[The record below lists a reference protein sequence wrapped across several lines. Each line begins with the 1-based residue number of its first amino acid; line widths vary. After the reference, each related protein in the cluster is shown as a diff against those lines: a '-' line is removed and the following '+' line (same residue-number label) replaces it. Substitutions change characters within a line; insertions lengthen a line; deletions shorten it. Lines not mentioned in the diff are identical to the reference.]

1 MNPLRPIVPA
11 GRGRPAPKLRACDM
25 TAPCEKPPTTVRS
38 SGTPNASRTPSRN
51 APSRASDAKKVSGSG
66 KPTRRTTYKWAPPC
80 CIVSAPRPAVE
91 RHEPGMTIGLGSGRA
106 VFCAIEEIVARWPH
120 GAPVRAV
127 CASNET
133 ARRADA
139 AAIEQVTLDGQVTID
154 VAIDGADEVDPSLNL
169 IKGGGGALL
178 REKLLIEAAKRF
190 IVVAETPKRVERLG
204 ATRRLPVEV
213 VRFAWPETRRRLLE
227 LLPDASLRAH
237 ACGEPVMTDEGHHLL
252 DCVLPP
258 T

>member
-1 MNPLRPIVPA
+1 
-11 GRGRPAPKLRACDM
+11 
-25 TAPCEKPPTTVRS
+25 
-38 SGTPNASRTPSRN
+38 
-51 APSRASDAKKVSGSG
+51 
-66 KPTRRTTYKWAPPC
+66 
-80 CIVSAPRPAVE
+80 
-91 RHEPGMTIGLGSGRA
+91 MTIGLGSGRA

-258 T
+258 TDRLGELARDIKGHVGVVEHGLFLGMADVALLGTPSGQVEALGSG